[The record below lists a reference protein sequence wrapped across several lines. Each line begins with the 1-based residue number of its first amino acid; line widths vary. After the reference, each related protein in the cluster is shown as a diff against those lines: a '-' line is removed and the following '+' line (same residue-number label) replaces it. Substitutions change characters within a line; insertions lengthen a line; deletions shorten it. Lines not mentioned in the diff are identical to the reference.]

1 VKKYDVN
8 SKLFES
14 TSYQSEAIGVATAV
28 QFLID
33 EKFTRLTTADER
45 PLPRFG
51 IVRKKIMVKSGDQSI
66 SFDKTKLPPGFSSD
80 KSYFVLFLEIDDV
93 TEPKESLVNGNI
105 TKEEFISSLATVYVS
120 TEQLKRIPIVD
131 EVVFIDY
138 QDDTDVESIIFKGL
152 PEEKIID
159 PRTTSYENKNKQR
172 TRNSFATG
180 A

>member
-1 VKKYDVN
+1 MTCATNSQFQKK
-8 SKLFES
+8 
-14 TSYQSEAIGVATAV
+14 G
-28 QFLID
+28 
-33 EKFTRLTTADER
+33 
-45 PLPRFG
+45 
-51 IVRKKIMVKSGDQSI
+51 KSGNY
-66 SFDKTKLPPGFSSD
+66 K
-80 KSYFVLFLEIDDV
+80 
-93 TEPKESLVNGNI
+93 
-105 TKEEFISSLATVYVS
+105 
-120 TEQLKRIPIVD
+120 QLKRIPIVD